1 MKTVKKLAST
11 VMLLLFISTSFGQS
25 IIEQQVNR
33 YSPAWQFSLR
43 AGIDLPDFENNTPY
57 VDYKPG
63 LTLGTSV
70 DYYFSWIGLGVD
82 FDYIQN
88 NAENFY
94 PTENLWDAAANPIT
108 SFGLQED
115 KVSRTFIGLGPS
127 GRYVNNNQA
136 FSIEG
141 KARVGISSIKGGE
154 TRLDDLGTPQVLNYH
169 AGYDLKSVFS
179 AKGSIQFNYF
189 FNNAFG
195 VHLGAYYLK
204 HFNTKEDYNSA
215 LGASMGYQNLITQE
229 TILALDGT
237 TTFRDEPCD
246 CDLQSIGVFAGVT
259 LKLNPKAKITDA
271 CFTCDTYS
279 LAVTA
284 RDKFTKELLANT
296 DVVVKK
302 LNGDIVQS
310 GTTNSFGVVVFND
323 IEADN
328 YSIEGLLYN
337 VALENSS
344 TQTHEF
350 KVNETLQKEILY
362 GDENFILQ
370 GKAVV
375 CNSTTPINNV
385 SVVLKNTSKGIQK
398 STLTD
403 NKGVFI
409 FHMDQKE
416 EYTIYGKKQN
426 YFSQTETIK
435 ATDFNRN
442 TTLFVKLEICMEEA
456 VCGKAIALKNIHYDL
471 DKFFI
476 RADAQPEL
484 NRLVQ
489 FMIDNPSI
497 KVEVSSHT
505 DSRGSH
511 AYNETLS
518 QNRANAAVDYLVSQG
533 ISRSRLSGVGYGE
546 TRLLNECADNVD
558 CPEWKHQLNRRTE
571 MKVIC
576 D

>member
-1 MKTVKKLAST
+1 MKTIKKIVFTL
-11 VMLLLFISTSFGQS
+11 MLLFSINTSFGQK
-25 IIEQQVNR
+25 IIEQQANR
-33 YSPAWQFSLR
+33 YSAAWQFSLR

-57 VDYKPG
+57 VDYNAG
-63 LTLGTSV
+63 LTLGASV
-70 DYYFSWIGLGVD
+70 DYYFSWIGLGLD

-88 NAENFY
+88 DAENLF
-94 PTENLWDAAANPIT
+94 PTENLLDVAANPIT
-108 SFGLQED
+108 NFGLQED
-115 KVSRTFIGLGPS
+115 KVTRTFFGIGPN
-127 GRYVNNNQA
+127 GRYVSKNQA
-136 FSIEG
+136 FSIEA
-141 KARVGISSIKGGE
+141 KAKAGFSSIKGGE

-169 AGYDLKSVFS
+169 SGFDLKSVFS
-179 AKGSIQFNYF
+179 AKGSLQFNYF

-204 HFNTKEDYNSA
+204 HFNAKENFNNI
-215 LGASMGYQNLITQE
+215 LGASMVYQNFITQG
-229 TILALDGT
+229 TTSVLDGST
-237 TTFRDEPCD
+237 SFREEACE
-246 CDLQSIGVFAGVT
+246 CNLQSYGVFAGVT
-259 LKLNPKAKITDA
+259 LKLNSKAKITDA

-284 RDKFTKELLANT
+284 RDKFTNEILPNT
-296 DVVVKK
+296 DVAVKK
-302 LNGDIVQS
+302 LNGDIVQT
-310 GTTNSFGVVVFND
+310 GTTNNFGVVVFND

-362 GDENFILQ
+362 ADENFILQ
-370 GKAVV
+370 GNAVV
-375 CNSTTPINNV
+375 CNSTTPISDV

-398 STLTD
+398 STLTND
-403 NKGVFI
+403 KGEFI

-442 TTLFVKLEICMEEA
+442 TTLFIKLEICMEEA
-456 VCGKAIALKNIHYDL
+456 DCGKAIALKNIHYDL

-505 DSRGSH
+505 DSRASH
-511 AYNETLS
+511 TYNQTLS

-576 D
+576 Q

>member
-1 MKTVKKLAST
+1 M
-11 VMLLLFISTSFGQS
+11 
-25 IIEQQVNR
+25 
-33 YSPAWQFSLR
+33 
-43 AGIDLPDFENNTPY
+43 
-57 VDYKPG
+57 
-63 LTLGTSV
+63 
-70 DYYFSWIGLGVD
+70 
-82 FDYIQN
+82 
-88 NAENFY
+88 
-94 PTENLWDAAANPIT
+94 
-108 SFGLQED
+108 
-115 KVSRTFIGLGPS
+115 SRTFIGLGSS

-141 KARVGISSIKGGE
+141 KARVGISSIKGGQ
-154 TRLDDLGTPQVLNYH
+154 TRLDDLGTPQILNYH
-169 AGYDLKSVFS
+169 AGYNLSSVLT
-179 AKGSIQFNYF
+179 AKGAIQFNYF
-189 FNNAFG
+189 FNNVFG

-442 TTLFVKLEICMEEA
+442 TTLFVKLEICMEE
-456 VCGKAIALKNIHYDL
+456 VDCGKAIALKNIHYDL